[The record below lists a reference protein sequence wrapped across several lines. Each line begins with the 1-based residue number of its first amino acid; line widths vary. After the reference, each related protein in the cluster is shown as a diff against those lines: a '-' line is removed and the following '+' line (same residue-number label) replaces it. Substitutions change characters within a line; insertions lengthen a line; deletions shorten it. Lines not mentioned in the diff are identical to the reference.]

1 MEKIN
6 KCDIDDNHDDADDN
20 LNLESP
26 TSELARLSP
35 TKAHAKLLEIL
46 CASLQFS
53 RSHPSQPLCPPN
65 RSVRRESRTASLGRQ
80 LHSDDSFTRTT
91 AIQARN
97 EIFLSTSLFRSHT
110 RCHIPVFPA
119 VCPSTTAAFD
129 ASMLFDIMTPQ
140 TSAML
145 RVSELRESELLFGH
159 PSRR

>member
-26 TSELARLSP
+26 TSELARLSA

-53 RSHPSQPLCPPN
+53 RSHPPLSLCA
-65 RSVRRESRTASLGRQ
+65 RQTDRFRERVGQ

-110 RCHIPVFPA
+110 RCHTPVFPP

-140 TSAML
+140 TSVML

>member
-1 MEKIN
+1 MEWRRSTSATSTTTTTTPTI
-6 KCDIDDNHDDADDN
+6 ISISN
-20 LNLESP
+20 LQHQSWLDSLRRKLTPSFLRYCVLLCNFRGHTP
-26 TSELARLSP
+26 LS
-35 TKAHAKLLEIL
+35 L
-46 CASLQFS
+46 CARQTDRFGE
-53 RSHPSQPLCPPN
+53 R
-65 RSVRRESRTASLGRQ
+65 VGQ